1 MELGLQVYLLGP
13 ISVMWGDREI
23 MLRGQLQRALMA
35 ALASEA
41 GKVIPADRLIDMLWG
56 QQPPHSAKMKLQGL
70 VSALRKAIG
79 DYAHGLVGTRWPLIT
94 REPGYLLSLDGVRVD
109 LRDYRELLRRA
120 DGELEAGFVSS
131 ASVCLGEALASW
143 RGPALADVRSPI
155 LEGLAAALE
164 QGRLLTIERKM
175 ATIIWN
181 LRAA

>member
-1 MELGLQVYLLGP
+1 
-13 ISVMWGDREI
+13 MWGDREI